1 MAAITTDGG
10 EPPPDSRS
18 AQRPS
23 ARRQLMQRWLMQ
35 GRSIQ
40 RQSVAA
46 KAGSTQP
53 ATAIGPAAV
62 GVEVA
67 DAVGTGALETGRARR
82 FAVRRRKR
90 GPRLPLRVRLRRD
103 WPLLAMVAPAML
115 LLLVFSYL
123 PMLGNISAFEYYD
136 ANYGF
141 LHSNWVGLQEF
152 DQLFQNHLFWLAF
165 ENTLVLSAV
174 QLILYFPIP
183 IFLAILLNS
192 VLSTKV
198 RSFIQAVVYLPHF
211 FSWVLVITIFD
222 QVLGGAG
229 LLNEFLRQ
237 HQMSVWNIM
246 TSAGGFKFLLTAENV
261 WKEGGWGIIV
271 FLAALAAIDPA
282 LYEAAAADGAG
293 PWRRLWHITL
303 PGMKSMIVLMLVL
316 RLGNALNIGFE
327 PILLQRYA
335 VGPTHA
341 DVLDT
346 FAYYY
351 GIGNG
356 DFSYGAA
363 AGLFKGLIS
372 LVLIYA
378 ANKMAHR
385 LGEDGL
391 YRG

>member
-1 MAAITTDGG
+1 MAAIMTGG
-10 EPPPDSRS
+10 GDPPP
-18 AQRPS
+18 
-23 ARRQLMQRWLMQ
+23 
-35 GRSIQ
+35 GRTAATKTGDAAAA
-40 RQSVAA
+40 VA
-46 KAGSTQP
+46 
-53 ATAIGPAAV
+53 GPAADAFDA
-62 GVEVA
+62 GPAQRFVE
-67 DAVGTGALETGRARR
+67 
-82 FAVRRRKR
+82 RRRR
-90 GPRLPLRVRLRRD
+90 RAAGRLPFRVRFRRD
-103 WPLLAMVAPAML
+103 RTLLFMVLPAMAV
-115 LLLVFSYL
+115 LLVFYYL

-136 ANYGF
+136 PIYGF
-141 LHSNWVGLQEF
+141 LHSNWVGFQQF
-152 DQLFQNHLFWLAF
+152 DSLFADHLFWGAF

-237 HQMSVWNIM
+237 HNQSVWDIM
-246 TSAGGFKFLLTAENV
+246 TSGAGFKYLLTAENV

-293 PWRRLWHITL
+293 RWRRMWHITL
-303 PGMKSMIVLMLVL
+303 PGMRSMIVLMLVL

-335 VGPTHA
+335 VGPQHA

-372 LVLIYA
+372 LALIYA

-391 YRG
+391 YRR